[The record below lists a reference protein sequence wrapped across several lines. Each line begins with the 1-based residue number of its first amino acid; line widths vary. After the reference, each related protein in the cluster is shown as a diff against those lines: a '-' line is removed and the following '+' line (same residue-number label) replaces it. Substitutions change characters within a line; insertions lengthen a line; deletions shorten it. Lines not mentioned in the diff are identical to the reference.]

1 MGIKDEIAERK
12 NKIKHS
18 ILENK
23 EFNLSTLGFIIILR
37 KRLCVKDRKLNQ
49 TVWFVLG
56 SFKIDVL

>member
-23 EFNLSTLGFIIILR
+23 EFNLSTLGFIIQVC
-37 KRLCVKDRKLNQ
+37 KRLYVKD
-49 TVWFVLG
+49 
-56 SFKIDVL
+56 